1 MRRALVAAALAAIM
15 LVAGVV
21 ARAADD
27 PPGRIG
33 RLTQVEG
40 DVTFRSDRG
49 DDGGP
54 ARINWPVSSGAVVE
68 TGRRGRAEIW
78 VGSTAWRT
86 DRDSRTEFVAVDD
99 RRVAVFQGDGRLAV
113 TVRDRDQAGDI
124 EVSTPDA
131 RVRFSAPGRYRIDVS
146 GSQTVISA
154 QSGEAVVRAGQ
165 TVQLRAGEMVEV
177 ASGAVQGV
185 GQARY
190 GDDFDDWVTERDR
203 LTDAPAARRHVSPYM
218 TGYQD
223 LDAYGDWGASGEYGT
238 VWYPRAVASDWAP
251 YRYGRWV
258 WIAPW
263 GWTWVDNAPWG
274 FAPFH
279 YGRWVVI
286 RGRWAWVPGTWVAR
300 PLYAPALVAWIGDP
314 GWNVSFAFGAAP
326 AVGWFPLAPREIYV
340 PGYRVSNTYV
350 RQVNVTHVS
359 SVREIER
366 ATGPGYRPV
375 HVHRERAEAV
385 TVVPAA
391 HLREGRPV
399 DRAAIARPQPREL
412 GRAPVAASS
421 PGFDGRPAGSGRS
434 DAPRREA
441 ADIQPRP
448 PGTGGSM
455 RPEQALP
462 RGWEPIDRP
471 VGGERQRDRGSDAR
485 GGDDRARRMEQPV
498 VPSMPE
504 MQREERSVRPPPVV
518 REPLAQPSREV
529 PRGER
534 MSPDL
539 RQDPV
544 RQFAPPPEP
553 RRMEAPRPQQRVD
566 PPRFDP
572 PRVEPPRMEAPRP
585 APRIEQPR
593 MEQPR
598 IDAPRPP
605 QPRFESPRMDPPR
618 QQSGDGNPGR
628 GDGGRPDKR

>member
-1 MRRALVAAALAAIM
+1 
-15 LVAGVV
+15 
-21 ARAADD
+21 
-27 PPGRIG
+27 
-33 RLTQVEG
+33 
-40 DVTFRSDRG
+40 
-49 DDGGP
+49 
-54 ARINWPVSSGAVVE
+54 
-68 TGRRGRAEIW
+68 
-78 VGSTAWRT
+78 
-86 DRDSRTEFVAVDD
+86 
-99 RRVAVFQGDGRLAV
+99 
-113 TVRDRDQAGDI
+113 
-124 EVSTPDA
+124 
-131 RVRFSAPGRYRIDVS
+131 VRFSAPGRYRIDVT
-146 GSQTVISA
+146 GNQTVIAA

-177 ASGAVQGV
+177 ASGVVQSV

-223 LDAYGDWGASGEYGT
+223 LDAYGDWGGSGEYGT
-238 VWYPRAVASDWAP
+238 VWYPRAVGSDWAP

-314 GWNVSFAFGAAP
+314 GWSVSFAFGAAP

-350 RQVNVTHVS
+350 RQINVTHVS

-375 HVHRERAEAV
+375 YTHRERADAV

-412 GRAPVAASS
+412 GRAPVAARP
-421 PGFDGRPAGSGRS
+421 PGFDGRPAGAGRS
-434 DAPRREA
+434 DGARREE
-441 ADIQPRP
+441 ADVQTRS
-448 PGTGGSM
+448 PGAGGSM
-455 RPEQALP
+455 RPDQALP
-462 RGWEPIDRP
+462 RGREPIDRP
-471 VGGERQRDRGSDAR
+471 FAGERQLDR
-485 GGDDRARRMEQPV
+485 GGDERDRYDPARRSDPQGMPRDPEAQSEQ
-498 VPSMPE
+498 
-504 MQREERSVRPPPVV
+504 RSVRPPPAV
-518 REPLAQPSREV
+518 REPMSPPSREV
-529 PRGER
+529 PRSER
-534 MSPDL
+534 ASPEL

-544 RQFAPPPEP
+544 PVPQFAPRPEP
-553 RRMEAPRPQQRVD
+553 QRMEAPRPQ
-566 PPRFDP
+566 
-572 PRVEPPRMEAPRP
+572 PRVEPPRMEAAPP

-593 MEQPR
+593 IDAPRPPPPRPEPQRMEAPRPQPRIEAPRMEVPPPAPRIEQPR
-598 IDAPRPP
+598 IEAPRPP
-605 QPRFESPRMDPPR
+605 QPRFESPGREPPR
-618 QQSGDGNPGR
+618 QQSGDGNSGR
-628 GDGGRPDKR
+628 GGGRPDGR